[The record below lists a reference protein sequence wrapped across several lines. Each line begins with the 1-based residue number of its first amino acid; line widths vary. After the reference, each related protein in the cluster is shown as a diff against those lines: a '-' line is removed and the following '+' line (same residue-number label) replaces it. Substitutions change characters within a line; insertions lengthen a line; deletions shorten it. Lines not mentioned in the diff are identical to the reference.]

1 MTQRVAHII
10 TRCVAGAGGVAVRGA
25 VSLPPDLYS
34 STLVV
39 GSGDVLLDEARAHG
53 VEVIVVPDL
62 VSPIS
67 PASDARALR
76 SLDAII
82 RSGQFDVV
90 HTHSAKAGVLGRVA
104 AARARVPRI
113 VHTLHGFPWHDF
125 QSVAVRHAYIRTE
138 RALSRI
144 TDAYLAVGTGVAV
157 EALRRGVVRPDQ
169 LVTIGPAVEPAR
181 VTASPLSRA
190 RARAVL
196 GLPDDATVVG
206 TVGRMDFQKA
216 PEVMLEALRRMHERA
231 FLVWVGGGP
240 LLEETAHR
248 ARAAG
253 LSDRV
258 LLLGNR
264 QDVPELLPAFD
275 VFAMSSRYEGLPCA
289 IVEAQECGI
298 PVVATSVN
306 AVSDVV
312 VPGVTGLLVAPQDP
326 GQLAA
331 ALDHALSHPRQAA
344 AWAERARAQ
353 LGDRYDP
360 GTLGATLCEVYAAEA
375 PSHRP
380 QSTGHRPVLTPV
392 TDWGRAS

>member
-1 MTQRVAHII
+1 MSQRVAHII

-25 VSLPPDLYS
+25 VSLPRDLYS

-39 GSGDVLLDEARAHG
+39 GSGDVLLDVARAHG
-53 VEVIVVPDL
+53 VDVVVVPEL

-67 PASDARALR
+67 PTLDARALR
-76 SLDAII
+76 SLDRFL
-82 RSGQFDVV
+82 RSESFDVV

-104 AARARVPRI
+104 ASRAGVPRI

-125 QSVAVRHAYIRTE
+125 QPAAVRQAYIRTE
-138 RALSRI
+138 RALARI

-157 EALRRGVVRPDQ
+157 EALRRRVVRPEQ
-169 LVTIGPAVEPAR
+169 LVTIGPAVEPAP
-181 VTASPLSRA
+181 VTVSPASRA
-190 RARAVL
+190 RARTLL
-196 GLPDDATVVG
+196 GLPEDATVVG

-216 PEVMLEALRRMHERA
+216 PEVMLEALGRMTTPA
-231 FLVWVGGGP
+231 VLVWVGGGP
-240 LLEETAHR
+240 LLEETARR
-248 ARAAG
+248 ARSAG
-253 LSDRV
+253 LEHRV

-264 QDVPELLPAFD
+264 DDVPQLLPAFD

-312 VPGVTGLLVAPQDP
+312 VPGVTGLLVAPQDA

-331 ALDHALSHPRQAA
+331 ALDHALTHPRQAA
-344 AWAERARAQ
+344 AWAEHARAQ
-353 LGDRYDP
+353 LGTRYDAT
-360 GTLGATLCEVYAAEA
+360 TLGATLCEVYTPEPAGQ
-375 PSHRP
+375 RP
-380 QSTGHRPVLTPV
+380 PVLTPLP
-392 TDWGRAS
+392 DWGRAS

>member
-25 VSLPPDLYS
+25 VSLPRDLYS

-39 GSGDVLLDEARAHG
+39 GSGDVLLDVARAHG
-53 VEVIVVPDL
+53 VDVVVVPEL

-67 PASDARALR
+67 PTLDARALR
-76 SLDAII
+76 SLDRFL
-82 RSGQFDVV
+82 RSEGFDVV

-104 AARARVPRI
+104 ASRAGVPRI

-125 QSVAVRHAYIRTE
+125 QPAAVRQAYIRTE
-138 RALSRI
+138 RALARI

-157 EALRRGVVRPDQ
+157 EALRRRVVRPDQ
-169 LVTIGPAVEPAR
+169 LVTIGPAVEPAP
-181 VTASPLSRA
+181 VIVSPTSRA
-190 RARAVL
+190 RARTLL

-216 PEVMLEALRRMHERA
+216 PEVMLEALGRMTTPA
-231 FLVWVGGGP
+231 VLVWVGGGP
-240 LLEETAHR
+240 LLEETARR
-248 ARAAG
+248 ARSAG
-253 LSDRV
+253 LEHRV

-264 QDVPELLPAFD
+264 EDVPQLLPAFD

-312 VPGVTGLLVAPQDP
+312 VPGVTGLLVAPQDA

-331 ALDHALSHPRQAA
+331 ALDHALTHPRQAA
-344 AWAERARAQ
+344 AWAEHARAQ
-353 LGDRYDP
+353 LGTRYDAT
-360 GTLGATLCEVYAAEA
+360 TLGATLCEVYTPEPAGQ
-375 PSHRP
+375 RP
-380 QSTGHRPVLTPV
+380 PVLTPLP
-392 TDWGRAS
+392 DWGRAS

>member
-1 MTQRVAHII
+1 MSQRVAHII

-25 VSLPPDLYS
+25 VSLPGDLYS

-39 GSGDVLLDEARAHG
+39 GSGDVLLDVARAHG
-53 VEVIVVPDL
+53 VDVVVLPEL

-67 PASDARALR
+67 PTLDARALR
-76 SLDAII
+76 SIDRFL
-82 RSGQFDVV
+82 RSESFDVV

-104 AARARVPRI
+104 ASRAGVPRI

-125 QSVAVRHAYIRTE
+125 QPAAVRQAYIRTE
-138 RALSRI
+138 RALARI

-157 EALRRGVVRPDQ
+157 EALRRRVVRPDQ
-169 LVTIGPAVEPAR
+169 LVTIGPAVEPAP
-181 VTASPLSRA
+181 VTVSPASRA
-190 RARAVL
+190 RARTLL
-196 GLPDDATVVG
+196 GLPEDATVVG

-216 PEVMLEALRRMHERA
+216 PEVMLEALGRMTTPA
-231 FLVWVGGGP
+231 VLVWVGGGP
-240 LLEETAHR
+240 LLEETARR
-248 ARAAG
+248 ARSAG
-253 LSDRV
+253 LEHRV

-264 QDVPELLPAFD
+264 DDVPQLLPAFD

-312 VPGVTGLLVAPQDP
+312 VPGVTGLLVAPQDA

-331 ALDHALSHPRQAA
+331 ALDHALTHPRQAA
-344 AWAERARAQ
+344 AWAEHARAQ
-353 LGDRYDP
+353 LGTRYDAT
-360 GTLGATLCEVYAAEA
+360 TLGATLCEVYTPEPAGQ
-375 PSHRP
+375 RP
-380 QSTGHRPVLTPV
+380 PVLTPLP
-392 TDWGRAS
+392 DWGRAS